1 MRRMIEKSL
10 TDNDTTVKSWLNGQ
24 SDIKH
29 LHFYLSS
36 DGDELVLSQ
45 RKPDIPNTK
54 IVWVLRNS
62 NSQIGMR
69 DTEYVNEMV
78 FHITDGLPLVHEE
91 LMLREVYLP
100 LFKKQREWG
109 VAGQNTR
116 KTFLKQCYTHQEV
129 LEKAIDNTS
138 QSGTEICIE
147 EVDEDII
154 LRLPTNGVYS
164 KVISD
169 TKLIARFEEYASKW
183 IQQCRVLIEEKPDYV
198 MMTPENIPEEK
209 GPTQEPQRWRDR
221 LAKFSNLTQQLNS
234 PSVHTT
240 RSFLTYCNSPTI
252 SEWNDVEAQLT
263 DAINEAKENV
273 KYLASFE
280 KYMVPLYSG
289 QPVLIMQVLPS
300 LMSHIQLMYTI
311 SRYYSGGAA
320 PDPESVKEK
329 RTERMTR
336 LFCLLTNRMIV
347 TCKDSIKEGGKLW
360 HQAMDPQDLE
370 TLITRLEDCRQLR
383 HTYKEEYEKAQTK
396 LLERPQGPQ
405 FDFAYRH
412 IFGRIDLFCRRIDK
426 LIEIFMTIKQFKS
439 LGRYSIDDMDQILSR
454 FNDIVEVL
462 KKNTSSGGLDGK
474 SDDLLDYTRP
484 SFDKEYNEFGKQIS
498 ELESSLQVFINS
510 RFENISSTDGALTLL
525 KKFQVILHQPHL
537 KHDLESKYLVI
548 FHNYGLDLEQVHKTF
563 ERHKANPPL
572 VRNVTKVAGS
582 IMWARQLLRKVEA
595 PMKVFQCNKS
605 IMSNQ
610 KESKK
615 IIRAYNK
622 ISRYLVEYEQLW
634 YNAWLKSIEV
644 ARRGLNATLIVKHE
658 GKFFVNFDIEI
669 LSLIK
674 EAKAMSLL
682 TSPTLKLPQAAKV
695 ILIQEKM
702 FKRVHSELS
711 FTLQEYQRVVDRV
724 IPITR
729 NILSQQ
735 LLELDEIAK
744 QGETSLTWTSLT
756 IESYIQRLHN
766 GVQKLDSIVT
776 KVNDI
781 ITDRIQANLKT
792 ISSTLLVDI
801 PSNVSFSLVQFTS
814 LQERHIKSQYQM
826 INIKNRE
833 VEQAIDDVILTILHH
848 QSDVETS
855 SSTLTATQSLKN
867 HFHMLLLKAI
877 LAATTRSL
885 KLIKKRVGTRHRS
898 GGFMFIDKP
907 FFDVNVELASNH
919 VILHP
924 SLDEIQKAINQTA
937 NSVLICSR
945 ALETWN
951 IPDAPQS
958 VFQEVSRNKEIV
970 KVVLLLT
977 GGIFSLK
984 SQVLD
989 YLSSFKRHEYL
1000 WKLDREEEYQL
1011 FAMKNPPL
1019 TAFESELKK
1028 YQAIESEIETISSLH
1043 TIGSLSLN
1051 TTSLKTALKKAAREW
1066 RNIFARNLHV
1076 RAQKQLSLL
1085 MTEMDD
1091 WSKKLSIDV
1100 TDNLVDLKAL
1110 METLTAI
1117 RENESE
1123 IDHRFEPVQEM
1134 YSILR
1139 NPQYENNLV
1148 TTEEFERV
1156 GELHFNWR
1164 RLRSLCE
1171 RRGDQIAILQH
1182 GFKKDLMQAVQ
1193 RFSTDVIV
1201 FRNDYNAHGPT
1212 VPGITPEE
1220 AMNRLKRFNRVFE
1233 DKYRKWKTL
1242 MSGEI
1247 LFGLPVHR
1255 YPELAATARE
1265 LGHLEKLY
1273 SLYVHVRQRIKGY
1286 EDILWSDLVR
1296 TRGFQDIEVEC
1307 KVFAEQCRGLS
1318 KGLKQ
1323 WTAYKELE
1331 QTINSFGL
1339 LRPLL
1344 SCLANEHVKPRH
1356 WNELMEVTK
1365 VQWKLDHDVFKLGN
1379 IIEANIIQ
1387 HSEAVE
1393 EIALKAEKEA
1403 QVETLIKTRI
1413 QEEWEER
1420 CFVFEEWRGR
1430 GLLLLKGDAITEVK
1444 ETLDESQMLLG
1455 SINPRFMEPFKET
1468 VKLWMQK
1475 LVTADKTIN
1484 LWLEVQQNWQ
1494 ALEAVFSGGD
1504 ITKQL
1509 PNEAKKFN
1517 QIDKQ
1522 WFKIMTKAL
1531 EVKNV
1536 ISFCYENEILTG
1548 LSIMRDGLEN
1558 VQRQLSA
1565 YLETKKRCFPRF
1577 YFVADK
1583 ELLDILSQASD
1594 PTAIQQYVK
1603 KLFDGVSHVT
1613 FYRVKPK
1620 EPGSKPEVSVTV
1632 LGSPEGES
1640 LPLVDNV
1647 HCRGHV
1653 EEWLKVLVRQMHFTV
1668 KNRISHIAIELDSL
1682 RKQESPFFDTAYMQ
1696 HLIDRYPAQCVLLAI
1711 QMLWTADITEY
1722 IVQTNISR
1730 RKEKM
1735 RELGKET
1742 GKDGRFPAL
1751 LDFLIHKTRE
1761 SALNDRQRTNIETL
1775 VTVHVHQLEI
1785 WRKVILNK
1793 TPIKEKNNFDWLRQV
1808 RFYFLPDKEAAL
1820 VSICDADMEYC
1831 NEYLGVKERLV
1842 VTPLTDRCYITLSQA
1857 LAMKMGGAPA
1867 GPAGTGK
1874 TETTKDLGRT
1884 YGIYVVVFNC
1894 SDQWDRNAMGK
1905 IVKGLAQANA
1915 WGCFDEFN
1923 RIELPVLSVV
1933 AQQMECVLKALK
1945 EHKQEFRFV
1954 DDQVWPLK
1962 SGVGYFITMNPG
1974 YAGRHE
1980 LPENLK
1986 VLFRGVTMMVPD
1998 RRIIIKVKLASAG
2011 YTEKDI
2017 LSEKFFQLYQLCEQ
2031 QLSKQRHY
2039 DFGLRNIL
2047 SVLRSSGYR
2056 LRAAMETSR
2065 IKDGRDFEE
2074 TLFMRTLL
2082 DMNMSKLVYADVQ
2095 LFLDLLKDIFPG
2107 RSPDARPDQNLMSS
2121 LKIAWEQDMGYVFH
2135 QGLVDKVIQLHEIT
2149 KVRHG
2154 IMVVGAAMC
2163 GKSAVYSG
2171 LQKSLASMN
2180 NSKIQVTRMY
2190 PKAITAQE
2198 MFGRL
2203 DKATGDWH
2211 DGIFSHIW
2219 KKAVALKNDIWIV
2232 CDGPVDAIWIEN
2244 LNTVLDDNKL
2254 LTLAGGDRIPMTSHM
2269 KCCFEV
2275 ENLRNASPAT
2285 VSRAGI
2291 VYISSRVLGWK
2302 PIIQGKL
2309 YARESIK
2316 GGTIP
2321 ADVYK
2326 PIPKQLSDQFAAF
2339 YFEQHSPPR
2348 NDARGGS
2355 TEVSTSTMKDT
2366 IITQQAE
2373 TYIDKIWQIY
2383 SKSCKEQMRT
2393 SQAHIVSNSFTLVA
2407 SLIQQGISKGRDTNS
2422 WGHSLVSKVF
2432 WFSVAWSFGGMLDQ
2446 TSNASSGRLGFDA
2459 KLRQVAPSV
2468 PGDPSQGE
2476 SIFDFYIDIVNDRWV
2491 KWDTLVEPW
2500 TYPSDDKLN
2509 FSTLFIPTIDSTR
2522 IDFLLKSYFMQ
2533 QKPILLFGDLGTA
2546 KTVSVEH
2553 FLSSMNTQKDL
2564 LDHESLAGKKVSFS
2578 YATTPRLFYDAMEEV
2593 IEKRVGS
2600 RAYGPKREKKLVLFV
2615 DDLNMPEI
2623 NEWGDQVTN
2632 EIVRQVVS
2640 DKGYFSLD
2648 KDSEFK
2654 QFIDLTYMAAMSKPG
2669 GGKNDIPDR
2678 LKRHFATLC
2687 VPLPNDSSL
2696 LQIYNSIYHG
2706 RFSSAVYP
2714 PRLQW
2719 VSRQLTSLS
2728 IDCWKLIS
2736 AKMLPTPQKFHYIF
2750 NLRDLTNICQGIMKA
2765 DKVVFCGNQK
2775 EGIDPPQFPDVL
2787 LIRLWKHEASR
2798 VFADKLNDEEDKRW
2812 YKKLIENKVA
2822 EYFTDN
2828 PYGEDY
2834 VNQVPPS
2841 SYFVDFVSGQE
2852 VDPETGNELE
2862 TGNNRSYQPVESLV
2876 HLKNKLLSVLQMYN
2890 ATEGKVK
2897 KLNLVLFDAAI
2908 KHVVRITRVLTTR
2921 RGNMLLVGVGG
2932 SGKQS
2937 LTRLSAFITDHHLFQ
2952 ISISKSYGSP
2962 QLFDDLR
2969 ELYRIAGLKKPVTF
2983 IITDNEILQEKFL
2996 EYINS
3001 FLSTGEIPGLWERDP
3016 SEKEDIIGSV
3026 LSIAKKELSTRC
3038 EQTSDFLWKYFIKR
3052 VCDNLHIVLCFSPV
3066 GVKFRRRARQFPSI
3080 ISNCVIDWFF
3090 PWPAEALKE
3099 VAAYQ
3104 LGRLEIDC
3112 EGRNEDEVR
3121 TKLLEL
3127 VSGFHESLILQGGE
3141 YFTRFRRTVFTTPK
3155 SYLSFLNSYKS
3166 IYLNKYQAIKEGAIK
3181 VEKGLQKLVD
3191 AGQMIREMQAEML
3204 EQEKAMLARQREIEV
3219 QLVEVK
3225 EASIQAEAKQAEVSG
3240 VKDELAKNASQVQ
3253 EKKDEANKDL
3263 EAALPALEEARSA
3276 ANDITPSD
3284 LKELQASANN
3294 PAHLTRVVMDGVL
3307 ILLHNAVV
3315 HPVST
3320 SDLRKSGRA
3329 MGKGNG
3335 FITPTWDIKS
3345 NDPKF
3350 GLPPYGGGGKKF
3362 ISNSDCVKQILE
3374 FTEHRKDHINEETC
3388 ELLDPYIDLAEF
3400 NYDDAWSTSHALGGL
3415 CKWVVSMYNY
3425 IKIARVVE
3433 PKMIRLREMES
3444 QLHAAQ
3450 LKLREKEAELAAV
3463 NLEKQKQSDRLAGK
3477 ELELQRMEQRAVET
3491 ARRVNKADGL
3501 IEDLRGERQRWTL
3514 QFEANKDTIK
3524 RLVGD
3529 VAVCGAFIMYCGPF
3543 NSEFRSHI
3551 LHKVLIARC
3560 NQLQIPV
3567 TETIGN
3573 PKEIVRFLVDE
3584 QQITDWQLE
3593 GLPTDEHSIQ
3603 NAIMIS
3609 QNVFMNPPKYP
3620 LLIDPQGQGIA
3631 WLKQAKFPSK
3641 DNSFTEPTKAGVG
3654 ENFEGDELPSVRVCQ
3669 LNDRNLMR
3677 YLQEQMESGKTLLI
3691 ENVGHELDPVLD
3703 PVLDH
3708 CIAKG
3713 RKPYIP
3719 IQSDVGSDF
3728 RLDYHSN
3735 FKIFFATKLP
3745 NPLFSPELFAKVSVI
3760 DFTVTMTGLEQQ
3772 LLSDVIGKE
3781 RKELEEERLRLIE
3794 KMNENKK
3801 MLSSLEDKLLT
3812 QLSTS
3817 STNLIDDDDLITTLA
3832 ENKKKS
3838 GELTEK
3844 QTVAEETRKRINSA
3858 SLEYLPVAIRGSVL
3872 YFLIVEL
3879 SLISPMYQTSLLQ
3892 FRGLFDNAIRE
3903 VDVSLIAQKRIE
3915 TIVNKMTQLVFT
3927 YIDCGL
3933 FTNHKLLFVLLLA
3946 CKILQRDDQLSP
3958 TAFQTLLKGGAHLT
3972 KQDVKAKPVAW
3983 LPNKAWLN
3991 LMAASNDI
3999 NSHVFRRLPESISR
4013 YDSAWKQWYDSEA
4026 PESLVP
4032 PDLDD
4037 RLELFD
4043 RLLLVRC
4050 LREDRTM
4057 LAARNFVSDVLGPE
4071 YANSPTPDVDHLAD
4085 TTDPLT
4091 PIIFILS
4098 PGSDPTQMITGMARR
4113 KRKIVR
4119 DVSMGEGQ
4127 EVQAMSIINHIL
4139 PNGEWALLQN
4149 CHLSI
4154 GFLTA
4159 LEEKLILCQ
4168 GDRDRVH
4175 PEARIWITA
4184 EPTVKFPIGLLQ
4196 VSIKLTNEPPAG
4208 IRAGIRR
4215 SFAPGSQGITQ
4226 ELIEAFRRPEWKPLL
4241 VAQTFLHSLVQERR
4255 KFGPIGFCIPYEF
4268 NSGDLN
4274 ASLMFLN
4281 NHFTQIG
4288 DEYKKEKAGTQVSWD
4303 TIRFMIAKIQYGG
4316 RITDSKDEELFDVIA
4331 AHVLSPELVTDKHQF
4346 GKGFPLP
4353 SFDEISKYREFF
4365 DTVYPDVDPPE
4376 VFGLHAN
4383 ADLVYRSQM
4392 VHKVLNTIIS
4402 IQPKESTTTAGTSRE
4417 EVVAQEAARL
4427 LKSLPQ
4433 EWSDDQF
4440 QEAKEAFN
4448 NRPNSYL
4455 TTPLTIFWS
4464 QEVVR
4469 LTNAIRLI
4477 RSQLSDLQLAIAGTI
4492 VMSGSLQDILDSL
4505 FDARIPPEWEA
4516 VTWKATVL
4524 GSWWVNLQKR
4534 FVQLDKWMKEDR
4546 PSKFWLAGFYNPQG
4560 FLTSVSQE
4568 VTRAHA
4574 GDKESWSLDESILV
4588 SEVTKLDENDSE
4600 KQPSE
4605 GVYVYGLYLDGAGWD
4620 RMKCRLRDPLP
4631 KAEPSRMPLIHIS
4644 AEAGKGLTTK
4654 TIRKPPSRNV
4664 NCAVYRYPQR
4674 GDSNWVFDCGL
4685 GMAEGD
4691 TAPMW
4696 IRRGIALLLSVD

>member
-1 MRRMIEKSL
+1 MDNRLKYIRNRLLDIFQAQGAKLTNDSNTDAKTAEEAAQEERAMRRIIEKTLS
-10 TDNDTTVKSWLNGQ
+10 DNEAVVKSWLNGQ

-29 LHFYLSS
+29 LNFYLNVA
-36 DGDELVLSQ
+36 GDDLILSKS
-45 RKPDIPNTK
+45 KPDIANTK
-54 IVWVLRNS
+54 IVWVLRNC
-62 NSQIGMR
+62 NSQVGMK
-69 DTEYVNEMV
+69 DSEYVNELI
-78 FHITDGLPLVHEE
+78 FHVVEGLPLVHEE

-116 KTFLKQCYTHQEV
+116 KTFLKKCYAHQEL
-129 LEKAIDNTS
+129 LEKAIDES
-138 QSGTEICIE
+138 AQPGTEICIE
-147 EVDEDII
+147 EVEEEVMI
-154 LRLPTNGVYS
+154 RLPTNGVYS

-169 TKLIARFEEYASKW
+169 TKLISKFEEYAGKW
-183 IQQCRVLIEEKPDYV
+183 IQQCKTVIDEKPDYAT
-198 MMTPENIPEEK
+198 MTPENIPEEK
-209 GPTQEPQRWRDR
+209 GPSQEPQRWKDR

-234 PSVHTT
+234 SSVHTT
-240 RSFLTYCNSPTI
+240 RSFLTYCNSSI
-252 SEWNDVEAQLT
+252 VAEWNIIEAQLT

-280 KYMVPLYSG
+280 KYMIPLYSG

-300 LMSHIQLMYTI
+300 LISHIQLMYNI
-311 SRYYSGGAA
+311 SRYYSGGTGSE
-320 PDPESVKEK
+320 PEVISEQ

-336 LFCLLTNRMIV
+336 LFCLLTNRLIV

-360 HQAMDPQDLE
+360 HQAMDPTNLE

-383 HTYKEEYEKAQTK
+383 HIYKQEYERAQTR
-396 LLERPQGPQ
+396 LSERPQGPQ

-426 LIEIFMTIKQFKS
+426 LIEIFTTINQFKS
-439 LGRYSIDDMDQILSR
+439 LGRYDIDDMDQILAR
-454 FNDIVEVL
+454 FNEIVEIL
-462 KKNTSSGGLDGK
+462 KKNTSCGGLDGK

-484 SFDKEYNEFGKQIS
+484 SFDKEYNEFGKQIA

-510 RFENISSTDGALTLL
+510 RFENISSTESALTLL
-525 KKFQVILHQPHL
+525 KKFQIILHQPHL
-537 KHDLESKYLVI
+537 KQDLESKYLVI
-548 FHNYGLDLEQVHKTF
+548 FHNYGLDLELIHKTF
-563 ERHKANPPL
+563 DRLKSNPPL
-572 VRNVTKVAGS
+572 IRNATKVAGS
-582 IMWARQLLRKVEA
+582 IMWARQLLRKVEE
-595 PMKVFQCNKS
+595 PMKIFQANKS
-605 IMSNQ
+605 TMINQ

-615 IIRAYNK
+615 IVRTYNR
-622 ISRYLVEYEQLW
+622 ISRWLVEYEQLW
-634 YNAWLKSIEV
+634 YNAWLQSIEV
-644 ARRGLNATLIVKHE
+644 ARQGLNATLIVKHD

-674 EAKAMSLL
+674 EAKGMALL
-682 TSPTLKLPQAAKV
+682 GSPTLPLPQAARM
-695 ILIQEKM
+695 ILIQEKK
-702 FKRVHSELS
+702 FKRVYNELS
-711 FTLQEYQRVVDRV
+711 FTLREYQRVVDRV

-735 LLELDEIAK
+735 LLELDEITK
-744 QGETSLTWTSLT
+744 QGELSLTWTSLT
-756 IESYIQRLHN
+756 IDNYIERLNN
-766 GVQKLDSIVT
+766 GVQKLDSIVK

-792 ISSTLLVDI
+792 ISNTLLVDI
-801 PSNVSFSLVQFTS
+801 PLNVSFSLDQFIS
-814 LQERHIKSQYQM
+814 LQERHVQSQYQL
-826 INIKNRE
+826 INIKNKE
-833 VEQAIDDVILTILHH
+833 VEQAIDDVNLTVLHH
-848 QSDVETS
+848 QSSVETS
-855 SSTLTATQSLKN
+855 SNTMTAAQNLKS

-877 LAATTRSL
+877 LAAATRSL

-907 FFDVNVELASNH
+907 FFDVNVELAADK

-924 SLDEIQKAINQTA
+924 SLEEVQKAINFTA

-945 ALETWN
+945 TLETWN
-951 IPDAPQS
+951 IPDAPLS
-958 VFQEVSRNKEIV
+958 FFKEITRNREIV
-970 KVVLLLT
+970 KLVLLLT
-977 GGIFSLK
+977 GGIYILK
-984 SQVLD
+984 TQVGD
-989 YLSSFKRHEYL
+989 YTSSFNRHEYL
-1000 WKLDREEEYQL
+1000 WKLDREEEYNH
-1011 FAMKNPPL
+1011 FVSTNPPL
-1019 TAFESELKK
+1019 AAFDSELKK
-1028 YQAIESEIETISSLH
+1028 YLAIETEIDSISIFH

-1051 TTSLKTALKKAAREW
+1051 TTPLKNALKKVAREW
-1066 RNIFARNLHV
+1066 RTIYAKNLHAK
-1076 RAQKQLSLL
+1076 AQKELGLL
-1085 MTEMDD
+1085 MNEMDE

-1100 TDNLVDLKAL
+1100 TDSLVDLKHL
-1110 METLTAI
+1110 METLTII
-1117 RENESE
+1117 RESESE

-1134 YSILR
+1134 YDILR
-1139 NPQYENNLV
+1139 NPQYETNLV
-1148 TTEEFERV
+1148 TIEEFERV
-1156 GELHFNWR
+1156 GELRFNWR

-1171 RRGDQIAILQH
+1171 RRGDQVSILQH
-1182 GFKKDLMQAVQ
+1182 GFKRDLMQAVQ

-1220 AMNRLKRFNRVFE
+1220 AMNRLKKYTRVFE

-1242 MSGEI
+1242 MSGEV
-1247 LFGLPVHR
+1247 LFGLPGHK
-1255 YPELAATARE
+1255 YPELAATALE

-1286 EDILWSDLVR
+1286 EDILWADLVK

-1307 KVFAEQCRGLS
+1307 KVFAEQCRGLA

-1356 WNELMEVTK
+1356 WNELMDITK
-1365 VQWKLDHDVFKLGN
+1365 FQWKLDTDVFKLGN

-1403 QVETLIKTRI
+1403 QVETLIKVRI

-1430 GLLLLKGDAITEVK
+1430 GLLLLNGNAITEVK

-1455 SINPRFMEPFKET
+1455 SVNPRYMDPFKET

-1536 ISFCYENEILTG
+1536 ISFCYENEILSG
-1548 LSIMRDGLEN
+1548 LSLMRDGLEN

-1613 FYRVKPK
+1613 FYRIKPK
-1620 EPGSKPEVSVTV
+1620 ESGAKPEVSVTV

-1640 LPLVDNV
+1640 LPLIDNV

-1653 EEWLKVLVRQMHFTV
+1653 EEWLQILVKQMHYTV
-1668 KNRISHIAIELDSL
+1668 KNRISHIAIELDAL
-1682 RKQESPFFDTAYMQ
+1682 RKQESPFFDGVYMQ
-1696 HLIDRYPAQCVLLAI
+1696 HLIDKYPSQCVLLAI
-1711 QMLWTADITEY
+1711 QMLWTADISDY
-1722 IVQTNISR
+1722 IVQTQLSR

-1751 LDFLIHKTRE
+1751 LDFLIHKTRDA
-1761 SALNDRQRTNIETL
+1761 SLNSRQRTNIETL
-1775 VTVHVHQLEI
+1775 VTIHVHQLEI
-1785 WRKVILNK
+1785 WRKVILNNK
-1793 TPIKEKNNFDWLRQV
+1793 SPIRDKNSFDWLRQV

-1820 VSICDADMEYC
+1820 VSLCDTDMEYC

-1842 VTPLTDRCYITLSQA
+1842 ITPLTDRCYITLSQA

-1945 EHKQEFRFV
+1945 EHKQEFKFV

-2017 LSEKFFQLYQLCEQ
+2017 LSEKFYQLYQLCEQ

-2047 SVLRSSGYR
+2047 SVLRSSGNR

-2065 IKDGRDFEE
+2065 TKDGRDFEE

-2107 RSPDARPDQNLMSS
+2107 RSPDAKPDQRLMSS
-2121 LKIAWEQDMGYVFH
+2121 LKVSWEQDMGYLFH
-2135 QGLVDKVIQLHEIT
+2135 QNLVEKVIQLYEIS

-2154 IMVVGAAMC
+2154 IMVVGSAMC

-2171 LQKSLASMN
+2171 LQKSLTSMTGG
-2180 NSKIQVTRMY
+2180 KIQMVRMY

-2203 DKATGDWH
+2203 DRATGDWH
-2211 DGIFSHIW
+2211 DGVFSHIW
-2219 KKAVALKNDIWIV
+2219 KKSVTLKNDIWIV

-2244 LNTVLDDNKL
+2244 LNTVLDDNRL
-2254 LTLAGGDRIPMTSHM
+2254 LTLAGGDRIPMTDHM

-2309 YARESIK
+2309 YARESAK

-2321 ADVYK
+2321 ADVYR
-2326 PIPKQLSDQFAAF
+2326 PVPKQLADQFFPF
-2339 YFEQHSPPR
+2339 YIEEHSPTR
-2348 NDARGGS
+2348 NETRGGS
-2355 TEVSTSTMKDT
+2355 TEVSNSNVKDS

-2373 TYIDKIWQIY
+2373 TYIDKVWQIY
-2383 SKSCKEQMRT
+2383 TKGCKEEMRT
-2393 SQAHIVSNSFTLVA
+2393 SLAHLATNSFTLIA
-2407 SLIQQGISKGRDTNS
+2407 SLIQQGIAGGRDSNS

-2432 WFSVAWSFGGMLDQ
+2432 WFAIIWSFGGMLDQ
-2446 TSNASSGRLGFDA
+2446 TDQSTFGRLGFDA
-2459 KLRQVAPSV
+2459 KLRTIAPSL
-2468 PGDPSQGE
+2468 PGDPSKGE
-2476 SIFDFYIDIVNDRWV
+2476 TIFDFYIDIARDSWV
-2491 KWDTLVEPW
+2491 KWETLVDPW
-2500 TYPSDDKLN
+2500 TYPGDEKLR
-2509 FSTLFIPTIDSTR
+2509 FSSLFIPTVDSAR

-2533 QKPILLFGDLGTA
+2533 QKPVLLFGDLGTA
-2546 KTVSVEH
+2546 KTVSIEH
-2553 FLSSMNTQKDL
+2553 FLSSMNKIKELPDC
-2564 LDHESLAGKKVSFS
+2564 DSLASKKVSFS
-2578 YATTPRLFYDAMEEV
+2578 YATTPRLFYEAIEEI
-2593 IEKRVGS
+2593 IEKRIGS
-2600 RAYGPKREKKLVLFV
+2600 RAYGPKRDKKLVLFV

-2623 NEWGDQVTN
+2623 NEWGDQITN
-2632 EIVRQVVS
+2632 EIVREVIS
-2640 DKGYFSLD
+2640 DRGYYSLD

-2654 QFIDLTYMAAMSKPG
+2654 QFIDMMYMAAMSKPG

-2687 VPLPNDSSL
+2687 VPLPTDTSL
-2696 LQIYNSIYHG
+2696 MQIYNSIYRG
-2706 RFSSAVYP
+2706 RFSNSVYS

-2719 VSRQLTSLS
+2719 VSRQLTAIS
-2728 IDCWKLIS
+2728 IDCWRLIS

-2765 DKVVFCGNQK
+2765 DKVVFCGDPRD
-2775 EGIDPPQFPDVL
+2775 GIEAPQYPDVL

-2798 VFADKLNDEEDKRW
+2798 VFADKLNDEEDKKW
-2812 YKKLIENKVA
+2812 YKNLIQEKVS
-2822 EYFTDN
+2822 EYFSEN

-2834 VNQVPPS
+2834 ANQVPES
-2841 SYFVDFVSGQE
+2841 SYFVDFMSGQE
-2852 VDPETGNELE
+2852 IDPETGNELE
-2862 TGNNRSYQPVESLV
+2862 ASHHKSYQPVESLT
-2876 HLKNKLLSVLQMYN
+2876 HIKNKLLSMLQMYN

-2937 LTRLSAFITDHHLFQ
+2937 LTRLSTFIADYHLFQ
-2952 ISISKSYGSP
+2952 ISVSKSYGTP

-2969 ELYRIAGLKKPVTF
+2969 ELYRIAGLKRPATF

-3016 SEKEDIIGSV
+3016 SEKEDVIGSV

-3038 EQTSDFLWKYFIKR
+3038 EQTSDFLWNYFVKR

-3090 PWPAEALKE
+3090 PWPATALKE
-3099 VAAYQ
+3099 VAAFQ
-3104 LGRLEIDC
+3104 LGRLQLDC
-3112 EGRNEDEVR
+3112 GGRSEEDVR
-3121 TKLLEL
+3121 SKLLEL
-3127 VSGFHESLILQGGE
+3127 IAGFHEALVQQGNE
-3141 YFTRFRRTVFTTPK
+3141 YFVRFRRTVFTTPK
-3155 SYLSFLNSYKS
+3155 SYLSFLNSYKT
-3166 IYLNKYQAIKEGAIK
+3166 IYLNKYRAIKEGATK
-3181 VEKGLQKLVD
+3181 VDKGLHKLVD
-3191 AGQMIREMQAEML
+3191 AGKMIKAMQAEML
-3204 EQEKAMLARQREIEV
+3204 EQEKAMLLRQREIEV

-3225 EASIQAEAKQAEVSG
+3225 EASIQAETKQAEVSG
-3240 VKDELAKNASQVQ
+3240 VKDELAKNAAQVQ

-3284 LKELQASANN
+3284 LKELQASTNN

-3320 SDLRKSGRA
+3320 SDLRKSGRQ

-3374 FTEHRKDHINEETC
+3374 FTERRKDHINEETC

-3450 LKLREKEAELAAV
+3450 LKLREKEAELTAV
-3463 NLEKQKQSDRLAGK
+3463 NLEKQKQSDRLSEK
-3477 ELELQRMEQRAVET
+3477 ELELQGMEQRAVET

-3501 IEDLRGERQRWTL
+3501 IEDLRGERDRWTL

-3524 RLVGD
+3524 RLIGD
-3529 VAVCGAFIMYCGPF
+3529 VAVCGAFTMYCGPF

-3560 NQLQIPV
+3560 GQLNIPV

-3609 QNVFMNPPKYP
+3609 QNVFMDPPKYP

-3631 WLKQAKFPSK
+3631 WLKQAKFPSRENNQI
-3641 DNSFTEPTKAGVG
+3641 DDSVPGAAIGVSG
-3654 ENFEGDELPSVRVCQ
+3654 DDAFDGADELPSVRVSH
-3669 LNDRNLMR
+3669 LNDRNLMK
-3677 YLQEQMESGKTLLI
+3677 YLQQQMEAGKTLLI

-3832 ENKKKS
+3832 ENKKRS

-3844 QTVAEETRKRINSA
+3844 QTVAEETRRRIHSA

-3892 FRGLFDNAIRE
+3892 FRGLFDRAIRE

-3915 TIVNKMTQLVFT
+3915 SIVNKMTHLVFT

-3933 FTNHKLLFVLLLA
+3933 FARHKLLFVLLLA
-3946 CKILQRDDQLSP
+3946 CKILQRADELSP
-3958 TAFQTLLKGGAHLT
+3958 AAFQTLLKGGAHLT
-3972 KQDVKAKPVAW
+3972 KQDVRAKPIPW
-3983 LPNKAWLN
+3983 LPNKSWLN
-3991 LMAASNDI
+3991 VMAAHNDVA
-3999 NSHVFRRLPESISR
+3999 NQVFKRLPESFTR
-4013 YDSAWKQWYDSEA
+4013 YGNAWKQWYDSET
-4026 PESLVP
+4026 PENLVP

-4037 RLELFD
+4037 KLDLFD

-4057 LAARNFVSDVLGPE
+4057 LAARNFVSEMLGPE
-4071 YANSPTPDVDHLAD
+4071 YANSPTLDFDHLAE
-4085 TTDPLT
+4085 TNDPLT

-4127 EVQAMSIINHIL
+4127 EIQAMSIINHIL

-4154 GFLTA
+4154 EFLTA
-4159 LEEKLILCQ
+4159 LEEKLLNYE
-4168 GDRDRVH
+4168 GERDKVH

-4196 VSIKLTNEPPAG
+4196 VSVKLTNEPPAG

-4215 SFAPGSQGITQ
+4215 TFAPGSQGITQ

-4255 KFGPIGFCIPYEF
+4255 KFGPIGFCVPYEF
-4268 NSGDLN
+4268 NAGDLT

-4331 AHVLSPELVTDKHQF
+4331 AHVLSPDLVSDKHQF
-4346 GKGFPLP
+4346 GKGFPMP
-4353 SFDEISKYREFF
+4353 VFDEISKYREFF
-4365 DTVYPDVDPPE
+4365 DNIYPDVDPPE

-4383 ADLVYRSQM
+4383 ADVVYRNQM
-4392 VHKVLNTIIS
+4392 VSNVLSTIIN
-4402 IQPKESTTTAGTSRE
+4402 IQPKDSATTAGGSSRE
-4417 EVVAQEAARL
+4417 EVVANEAARL
-4427 LKSLPQ
+4427 LKTLPI
-4433 EWSDDQF
+4433 EWSDDQVCYF
-4440 QEAKEAFN
+4440 YF
-4448 NRPNSYL
+4448 
-4455 TTPLTIFWS
+4455 
-4464 QEVVR
+4464 
-4469 LTNAIRLI
+4469 
-4477 RSQLSDLQLAIAGTI
+4477 
-4492 VMSGSLQDILDSL
+4492 L
-4505 FDARIPPEWEA
+4505 F
-4516 VTWKATVL
+4516 
-4524 GSWWVNLQKR
+4524 
-4534 FVQLDKWMKEDR
+4534 F
-4546 PSKFWLAGFYNPQG
+4546 
-4560 FLTSVSQE
+4560 
-4568 VTRAHA
+4568 
-4574 GDKESWSLDESILV
+4574 
-4588 SEVTKLDENDSE
+4588 
-4600 KQPSE
+4600 
-4605 GVYVYGLYLDGAGWD
+4605 
-4620 RMKCRLRDPLP
+4620 
-4631 KAEPSRMPLIHIS
+4631 
-4644 AEAGKGLTTK
+4644 
-4654 TIRKPPSRNV
+4654 
-4664 NCAVYRYPQR
+4664 
-4674 GDSNWVFDCGL
+4674 SN
-4685 GMAEGD
+4685 
-4691 TAPMW
+4691 
-4696 IRRGIALLLSVD
+4696 